1 MLGRGPGRLPTRGPG
16 RGRPPMRNPMRTP
29 THLRL
34 TLILVAL
41 VVSLAIVAEA
51 RADVTPASPA
61 DTGSSTV
68 PNVGSTPVPSSSN
81 QGAAG
86 SDSGTVPMPPS
97 MVSTGPGADSTSEPA
112 PPDQGPRIGPADQGP
127 PDQGPPDQAPAPP
140 ESGDQPTAANPPPTS
155 TNQTIVQVQVS
166 GCLTHCQGTSQT
178 QSAQQQNVTVQGG
191 PPATS
196 SDTPTGQA
204 TGSPQPQGSANAT
217 QIQVGCVHDCSGT
230 SIGTTAPP
238 ISPGTVSQL
247 LAALGSQGVPGQS
260 PVGPGADSGVQQTS
274 QQIQQG
280 GDDQSQSASQ
290 WSGVVQGLV
299 SQSVDEAVQA
309 VNQTTQ
315 TIVQVQIGC
324 LFYCTDTHQTQQAS
338 QSNTAVQI
346 VAQGVDDA
354 TAPVATAV
362 GVVTQ
367 FVWQLQIGC
376 LAWCS
381 DTTQEQS
388 ASQSN
393 GVVVMTLP
401 QASDPPPTTSPVDPG
416 PAPGPRDPGPAAG
429 PTDPGPAPSGPGS
442 APPGP
447 PVVAVKP
454 SPAVA
459 VAPPKAS
466 AVTAPSSSPAGQW
479 VVATATGQRRPA
491 SGAPTG
497 SAPAARQM
505 VATTIVPLATIAAL
519 PTRTHRAAPIAGRIS
534 SGSWQ
539 VEGFR
544 AAPAT
549 IPSPGAA
556 PAHGE
561 STATEAVVAA
571 VAALALGLLLLTGVR
586 LRTR

>member
-1 MLGRGPGRLPTRGPG
+1 MGRCRCRHRWFPRAQELT
-16 RGRPPMRNPMRTP
+16 PPRNP
-29 THLRL
+29 HLR
-34 TLILVAL
+34 IKV
-41 VVSLAIVAEA
+41 
-51 RADVTPASPA
+51 RP
-61 DTGSSTV
+61 
-68 PNVGSTPVPSSSN
+68 
-81 QGAAG
+81 
-86 SDSGTVPMPPS
+86 
-97 MVSTGPGADSTSEPA
+97 
-112 PPDQGPRIGPADQGP
+112 DQGP

-140 ESGDQPTAANPPPTS
+140 ASGDQPTAANPPPTT

-204 TGSPQPQGSANAT
+204 TASPQPQGSANAT

-466 AVTAPSSSPAGQW
+466 AVTAPSAARRVSGSWRRLPVSVGPRRA
-479 VVATATGQRRPA
+479 RRPA
-491 SGAPTG
+491 PHLQRDRWSPQRSCRSQPSRRCRRG
-497 SAPAARQM
+497 
-505 VATTIVPLATIAAL
+505 
-519 PTRTHRAAPIAGRIS
+519 PIAQRRSQAGSPRARGRSKVSGPRRRQSHPPAQRRRMARAPRPKPS
-534 SGSWQ
+534 SPLSQ
-539 VEGFR
+539 R
-544 AAPAT
+544 
-549 IPSPGAA
+549 SL
-556 PAHGE
+556 
-561 STATEAVVAA
+561 SDCCC
-571 VAALALGLLLLTGVR
+571 
-586 LRTR
+586 

>member
-1 MLGRGPGRLPTRGPG
+1 MT
-16 RGRPPMRNPMRTP
+16 T
-29 THLRL
+29 
-34 TLILVAL
+34 
-41 VVSLAIVAEA
+41 E
-51 RADVTPASPA
+51 
-61 DTGSSTV
+61 
-68 PNVGSTPVPSSSN
+68 
-81 QGAAG
+81 
-86 SDSGTVPMPPS
+86 
-97 MVSTGPGADSTSEPA
+97 A
-112 PPDQGPRIGPADQGP
+112 PPTG
-127 PDQGPPDQAPAPP
+127 
-140 ESGDQPTAANPPPTS
+140 

-196 SDTPTGQA
+196 PDTPTGQP
-204 TGSPQPQGSANAT
+204 TTSPQLQGSANAT

-230 SIGTTAPP
+230 SVGTTVPP

-247 LAALGSQGVPGQS
+247 LAALGSQGVPDQS
-260 PVGPGADSGVQQTS
+260 AVAPGANSSVQQTS
-274 QQIQQG
+274 QQMQQG
-280 GDDQSQSASQ
+280 GDDQSQAASQ

-299 SQSVDEAVQA
+299 SQAVDQTVQA
-309 VNQTTQ
+309 ISQTTQ

-338 QSNTAVQI
+338 QSNTAVQV
-346 VAQGVDDA
+346 VAQGVADA

-362 GVVTQ
+362 NQ

-401 QASDPPPTTSPVDPG
+401 QASDPPPTTSPGDPG
-416 PAPGPRDPGPAAG
+416 PASGPGDPGPAAG

-442 APPGP
+442 APASP

-459 VAPPKAS
+459 VAGPTAPT
-466 AVTAPSSSPAGQW
+466 VTAPSSSPVGQW
-479 VVATATGQRRPA
+479 VVATGIGEHQPA
-491 SGAPTG
+491 SGGPTSSAPT
-497 SAPAARQM
+497 AHQV
-505 VATTIVPLATIAAL
+505 VATIVPVARVAAL
-519 PTRTHRAAPIAGRIS
+519 PTGGHHAAPIAERIS
-534 SGSWQ
+534 SGSWH
-539 VEGFR
+539 VGGFR

-549 IPSPGAA
+549 LSSPAPA

-561 STATEAVVAA
+561 SSATETALAA
-571 VAALALGLLLLTGVR
+571 VAALALALLLFTAVR
-586 LRTR
+586 LRTH